1 MGLAQSQLL
10 QVPEAVAGELWSRLA
25 PSAALS
31 AADPARR
38 VEVLPYH
45 AAEPLKLAW
54 PDADCSGPYEARVS
68 LVSREEWR
76 EALLAACAAA
86 VSAGPGKTPQVGEHR
101 GAADWSRVSSCY
113 GASASITAEALAA
126 PGATEALVA
135 SLMERAADKG
145 LGSRVL
151 LSASTEAEFARLVQP
166 YVDSS
171 DEAEGGALWPLVHR
185 ATLFA
190 PFSLL
195 SAGLRLYDVPGT
207 HDENQARA
215 LSMRSIIASAHT
227 VLITSNI
234 RRACNDKSAKDL
246 MPLPLRRELLQ
257 RGSMGELAFVAS
269 QADIFN
275 RSELVEN
282 LRLDETTPPLQC
294 ALARNAF
301 TKRELT
307 KSFTQNVPL
316 ASLGARPPP
325 EAWHEAPFKLPVFTV
340 SAVEHRKLLASAGGG
355 GTTTESI

>member
-1 MGLAQSQLL
+1 M
-10 QVPEAVAGELWSRLA
+10 
-25 PSAALS
+25 AA
-31 AADPARR
+31 R
-38 VEVLPYH
+38 
-45 AAEPLKLAW
+45 
-54 PDADCSGPYEARVS
+54 
-68 LVSREEWR
+68 
-76 EALLAACAAA
+76 
-86 VSAGPGKTPQVGEHR
+86 
-101 GAADWSRVSSCY
+101 
-113 GASASITAEALAA
+113 A
-126 PGATEALVA
+126 PGPRCSPPRLPSSGEQ
-135 SLMERAADKG
+135 R
-145 LGSRVL
+145 L
-151 LSASTEAEFARLVQP
+151 LTRRRCEQ
-166 YVDSS
+166 
-171 DEAEGGALWPLVHR
+171 

-282 LRLDETTPPLQC
+282 LRLDEETPPLQC

-307 KSFTQNVPL
+307 RAFTQDVWP
-316 ASLGARPPP
+316 ASLHTRSCEQARR
-325 EAWHEAPFKLPVFTV
+325 
-340 SAVEHRKLLASAGGG
+340 S
-355 GTTTESI
+355 